1 MAMAMAPNTQQGASS
16 ASQEGA
22 SSASQE
28 GASSASQEGASSAS
42 QEGGSSASQ
51 EGGSSASQE
60 GGSSASQEG
69 ASSASQEGASSASQ
83 EGGSSD
89 IIAMGLLGLLVN
101 YRTQYDL
108 SISQYDSTLSSQ
120 QKALQE
126 YDSTIDGLNKALS
139 TLNDTL
145 EVEDAQYISS
155 ARGYS
160 TLYYIY
166 EGWQRQLD
174 SKWAYVYGEGSS
186 PPSALSFAEP
196 AVDSFGFAPAASS
209 PLPLAVALT
218 LPTATVLPPPPN
230 ELPSGPQI
238 YPPFQGG
245 GDTKEDYGKPQ
256 AGGYLEAGAEIESGS
271 ALSFIQ
277 IVSSGALA
285 EKKAY
290 DNYLVSTA
298 TWTSISL
305 SLSTLNTES
314 IQIQSN
320 LIQYGIDEA
329 QAEQDYISTIIG
341 LSTLSS
347 LYLAAI
353 ANENYALALCTLTFA
368 DENYTDAL
376 LTFEK
381 ADLLYSKSLPSGAA
395 ATTGGGNKNT
405 VKKGGAASGA
415 VLGDSALW
423 AARSMAQ
430 QALNAAENKK
440 TSAEQV
446 ANTMQTLA
454 QISESDL
461 YDVVLYGLEQTI
473 MSKVRFI
480 DTIETQKAS
489 TMASLN
495 RWSSIYET
503 ALIDYNTF
511 DKELTHYST
520 LYESSIIG
528 NSTLQGRAN
537 AQYLEI
543 QKKQS
548 QAGAY
553 SNIIDTFQREYDE
566 NISSMQGYSTLS
578 SLYMAQYWSSVYGL
592 STLSSLYYFRNREI
606 SIWNNNV
613 IQTHI
618 NNVTNIV
625 KYFVYSS
632 MFKLDSINLDGYD
645 AQIKDT
651 INKEEYYAYL
661 YRNTFCRERLLS
673 YQTNYETGIVGAIN
687 IASNATEQALAT
699 ARLRNPDATVTAIP
713 VNLSVD
719 SVVIPFNNINAMAPF
734 VSSFTNI
741 YSAYNTQTSNIYN
754 LSTVV
759 GHNKESWSTFSF
771 FNNKNFYS
779 QISQADTNTLI
790 SALEQTGYNDQNIA
804 LNLPPA
810 QYQTLA
816 NTAFRNYSQ
825 TQQNVLL
832 AKSSWNTQQ
841 TRISTL
847 KSDIQIEYSNFF
859 TPEEIFSQE
868 STISSFIKVGVRSGL
883 IALSNAG
890 IIFNM

>member
-1 MAMAMAPNTQQGASS
+1 
-16 ASQEGA
+16 
-22 SSASQE
+22 
-28 GASSASQEGASSAS
+28 
-42 QEGGSSASQ
+42 
-51 EGGSSASQE
+51 
-60 GGSSASQEG
+60 
-69 ASSASQEGASSASQ
+69 
-83 EGGSSD
+83 
-89 IIAMGLLGLLVN
+89 
-101 YRTQYDL
+101 
-108 SISQYDSTLSSQ
+108 
-120 QKALQE
+120 
-126 YDSTIDGLNKALS
+126 
-139 TLNDTL
+139 
-145 EVEDAQYISS
+145 
-155 ARGYS
+155 
-160 TLYYIY
+160 
-166 EGWQRQLD
+166 
-174 SKWAYVYGEGSS
+174 
-186 PPSALSFAEP
+186 
-196 AVDSFGFAPAASS
+196 
-209 PLPLAVALT
+209 
-218 LPTATVLPPPPN
+218 
-230 ELPSGPQI
+230 
-238 YPPFQGG
+238 
-245 GDTKEDYGKPQ
+245 
-256 AGGYLEAGAEIESGS
+256 
-271 ALSFIQ
+271 
-277 IVSSGALA
+277 
-285 EKKAY
+285 
-290 DNYLVSTA
+290 
-298 TWTSISL
+298 
-305 SLSTLNTES
+305 
-314 IQIQSN
+314 
-320 LIQYGIDEA
+320 
-329 QAEQDYISTIIG
+329 
-341 LSTLSS
+341 
-347 LYLAAI
+347 
-353 ANENYALALCTLTFA
+353 
-368 DENYTDAL
+368 
-376 LTFEK
+376 
-381 ADLLYSKSLPSGAA
+381 
-395 ATTGGGNKNT
+395 
-405 VKKGGAASGA
+405 
-415 VLGDSALW
+415 
-423 AARSMAQ
+423 
-430 QALNAAENKK
+430 
-440 TSAEQV
+440 
-446 ANTMQTLA
+446 
-454 QISESDL
+454 
-461 YDVVLYGLEQTI
+461 
-473 MSKVRFI
+473 
-480 DTIETQKAS
+480 
-489 TMASLN
+489 MASLN